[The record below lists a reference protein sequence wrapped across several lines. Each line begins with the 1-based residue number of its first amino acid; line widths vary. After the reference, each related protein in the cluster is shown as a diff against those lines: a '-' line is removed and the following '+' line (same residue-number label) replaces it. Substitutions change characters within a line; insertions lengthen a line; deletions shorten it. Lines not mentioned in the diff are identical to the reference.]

1 MGPPTHAQKCLGGGG
16 VTYFKLGVGWCS
28 YDASTEGHF
37 LIFDP
42 ALWSVAPHTFSLVQ
56 PCVNNYTVVYTH
68 KQYSIQY
75 SYSLRWGGGGLMG
88 FWASKSLSWPIFW
101 WWHFALPSVSLVFL
115 WCRKGGDMGQGGG
128 GVTNGDWRTRTRG
141 GPARQ
146 NATRH
151 PHKSL
156 KTATGPK
163 AVVQKWVYRWFC
175 AYIVFTKWKNVNVEY
190 DII

>member
-1 MGPPTHAQKCLGGGG
+1 MAGWPLGEQRDVHVWAYGSPHACAEMPWGGG

-75 SYSLRWGGGGLMG
+75 SYSLRWGGGGAYGVLGLQVPILANFLMMT
-88 FWASKSLSWPIFW
+88 FCFAFCESCLSM
-101 WWHFALPSVSLVFL
+101 VQ
-115 WCRKGGDMGQGGG
+115 KGGGHGSRGGG
-128 GVTNGDWRTRTRG
+128 GDEWRLENKDSRRA
-141 GPARQ
+141 GPAKC
-146 NATRH
+146 N
-151 PHKSL
+151 
-156 KTATGPK
+156 KTPP
-163 AVVQKWVYRWFC
+163 
-175 AYIVFTKWKNVNVEY
+175 
-190 DII
+190 

>member
-1 MGPPTHAQKCLGGGG
+1 MAGWPLGEQRDVHVWAYGSPHACAEMPWGGG

-75 SYSLRWGGGGLMG
+75 SYSLRWGGGGLWG
-88 FWASKSLSWPIFW
+88 SGPPSPYPGQFFDDDILLCLLWVLSFYG
-101 WWHFALPSVSLVFL
+101 AE
-115 WCRKGGDMGQGGG
+115 RGGDMGQGGG
-128 GVTNGDWRTRTRG
+128 GWRMEIGEQGLEEGRPGKMQQDTPINR
-141 GPARQ
+141 
-146 NATRH
+146 
-151 PHKSL
+151 
-156 KTATGPK
+156 
-163 AVVQKWVYRWFC
+163 
-175 AYIVFTKWKNVNVEY
+175 
-190 DII
+190 